1 MQWPQLYPLL
11 TARYSPIA
19 PCPGL
24 LTNRRAAKAD
34 RYRIMIRK
42 RYVINICVSFFKQN
56 IDVHMCGFLYVSAR
70 VQLARNNN
78 NTSNR
83 YVEHFMNDSPSMEQ
97 TRDNVL
103 GPPSSADGTLDP
115 RQQRVIKKLFR
126 RLITFLF
133 ILFVF
138 SYLDRI
144 NIGFA
149 GLTMGKDLGL
159 TSTMFG
165 LATTLFYVMYV
176 ICGIPSNVML
186 SVVGARRWIAILMV
200 VWGIASTATMFATG
214 PNSLYV
220 LRMLVGIAE
229 AGFLPGLL
237 LYLTFWFPAHYRARA
252 NALFMI
258 AMPVTMALGSLAS
271 GYILNLDGVMNLK
284 GWQWLFLLEGFP
296 SVILGFVV
304 WFWLDDSPDKARWL
318 TQDDK
323 ACLKEMLEADRLNAI
338 STREREQAAALA
350 PQQRSVMRELF
361 TPTIMLYTLAYFCL
375 TNTLSALSVWTP
387 LILRSISEESS
398 NVTIGILSAIPQVC
412 TIVAMVWWS
421 KRSDKRNER
430 KVHTLLPYLFA
441 AAGWILTATSTNPM
455 LQFTGIVMA
464 SSGAFAAMVIF
475 WTTPDR
481 SISLRARALGI
492 AVINATGMTG
502 AALGPLLMG
511 LMKDITGNFNAG
523 IFMVAG
529 FLVLGAA
536 VIALIPMKH
545 ATKQAESLKGLP
557 TNG

>member
-1 MQWPQLYPLL
+1 
-11 TARYSPIA
+11 
-19 PCPGL
+19 
-24 LTNRRAAKAD
+24 
-34 RYRIMIRK
+34 
-42 RYVINICVSFFKQN
+42 
-56 IDVHMCGFLYVSAR
+56 
-70 VQLARNNN
+70 
-78 NTSNR
+78 
-83 YVEHFMNDSPSMEQ
+83 MNDSPSMEQ
-97 TRDNVL
+97 TRTDVL
-103 GPPSSADGTLDP
+103 APPAPADVTLDP

-176 ICGIPSNVML
+176 ICGIPSNMML
-186 SVVGARRWIAILMV
+186 SRVGARRWIAILMV

-258 AMPVTMALGSLAS
+258 AMPVTMALGSVAS

-296 SVILGFVV
+296 SVILGLVV

-318 TQDDK
+318 TSDDK
-323 ACLKEMLEADRLNAI
+323 ACLKEMLKADRLNAL
-338 STREREQAAALA
+338 STKQREQAALA
-350 PQQRSVMRELF
+350 PKQGSLMRELF

-387 LILRSISEESS
+387 LILRSISQESS

-412 TIVAMVWWS
+412 TIVAMIWWS

-441 AAGWILTATSTNPM
+441 AAGWILTATSGDPM
-455 LQFTGIVMA
+455 LQFMGIVMA

-481 SISLRARALGI
+481 AISLRARALGI

-511 LMKDITGNFNAG
+511 MMKDLTGNFNAG

-529 FLVLGAA
+529 FLVLGAF
-536 VIALIPMKH
+536 VISLIPMKKT
-545 ATKQAESLKGLP
+545 AQQA
-557 TNG
+557 

>member
-11 TARYSPIA
+11 SARYSLFT
-19 PCPGL
+19 PGNAFSYYL
-24 LTNRRAAKAD
+24 RATKAD
-34 RYRIMIRK
+34 RYRNMIRK
-42 RYVINICVSFFKQN
+42 RYVINNCVSFFKHN
-56 IDVHMCGFLYVSAR
+56 IDVYVCDFLYVSAR
-70 VQLARNNN
+70 VQVARNNN
-78 NTSNR
+78 TNNR
-83 YVEHFMNDSPSMEQ
+83 NVELFMNESPSLEQ
-97 TRDNVL
+97 TRADVL
-103 GPPSSADGTLDP
+103 APPSPADAALDP

-186 SVVGARRWIAILMV
+186 SIVGARRWIAILMV

-214 PNSLYV
+214 PGSLYV

-323 ACLKEMLEADRLNAI
+323 ACLREMLEADRLNAE
-338 STREREQAAALA
+338 TTQQRERAALA
-350 PQQRSVMRELF
+350 PKQGSLMRELF

-412 TIVAMVWWS
+412 TIAAMVWWS

-441 AAGWILTATSTNPM
+441 AAGWILTATSSDPM

-511 LMKDITGNFNAG
+511 WMKDVTGNFNAG

-529 FLVLGAA
+529 FLVLGAV
-536 VIALIPMKH
+536 VISLIPMKNT
-545 ATKQAESLKGLP
+545 AQQ
-557 TNG
+557 

>member
-1 MQWPQLYPLL
+1 
-11 TARYSPIA
+11 
-19 PCPGL
+19 
-24 LTNRRAAKAD
+24 
-34 RYRIMIRK
+34 MIRK
-42 RYVINICVSFFKQN
+42 RYVINNCVSFFKHN
-56 IDVHMCGFLYVSAR
+56 IDVYVCDFLYVSAR
-70 VQLARNNN
+70 VQVARNNN
-78 NTSNR
+78 THNR
-83 YVEHFMNDSPSMEQ
+83 NVELFMNESPSLEQ
-97 TRDNVL
+97 TRADVL
-103 GPPSSADGTLDP
+103 APPSPADDALDP

-214 PNSLYV
+214 PGSLYV

-323 ACLKEMLEADRLNAI
+323 ACLKEMLEADRLNAEN
-338 STREREQAAALA
+338 TQLRERAALA
-350 PQQRSVMRELF
+350 PKQGSLMRELF

-398 NVTIGILSAIPQVC
+398 NVTIGILSAIPQIC

-441 AAGWILTATSTNPM
+441 AAGWILTATSHDPM

-481 SISLRARALGI
+481 SISLRARAVGI

-529 FLVLGAA
+529 FLVLGAV
-536 VIALIPMKH
+536 VIALIPMKN
-545 ATKQAESLKGLP
+545 TTQQA
-557 TNG
+557 